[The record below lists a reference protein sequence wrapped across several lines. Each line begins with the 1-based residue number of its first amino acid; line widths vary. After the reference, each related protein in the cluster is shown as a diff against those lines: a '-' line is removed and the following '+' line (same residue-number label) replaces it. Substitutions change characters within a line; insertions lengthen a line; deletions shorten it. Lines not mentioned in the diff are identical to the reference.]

1 MMLFKK
7 LQPGF
12 IIFML
17 VVIPSQG
24 FAKGPW
30 GKAQQTNIKYHPQ
43 KVVYDVAVSSI
54 NELAHVIDRVSS
66 LNILSGNDPFESSII
81 IVLHGQEVKYF
92 AHKNYQKYKGLIDR
106 AQSLTVGST
115 IKFKM
120 GQLTAKWYGFK
131 PENIHGFIELIPMG
145 DAEIIRLQIEENYAY
160 MR

>member
-1 MMLFKK
+1 MFSKK
-7 LQPGF
+7 LQTGF

-17 VVIPSQG
+17 VAMHSQV
-24 FAKGPW
+24 FAQGPW
-30 GKAQQTNIKYHPQ
+30 GKAQKTNIKYHPQ
-43 KVVYDVAVSSI
+43 KVVYDVAASSI
-54 NELAHVIDRVSS
+54 NELVHVIDRVSS
-66 LNILSGNDPFESSII
+66 LNNLTGNDPFESSII
-81 IVLHGQEVKYF
+81 IVLHGPEVKYF
-92 AHKNYQKYKGLIDR
+92 AHKNYQKYKVLIDR

-120 GQLTAKWYGFK
+120 GQLTAKWYGFE